1 MLGVMQHAKP
11 LTQVAS
17 KISFC
22 LRFGG
27 KFAFLWVSETCNYV
41 KLHAQHRTLAVDYLH
56 SRLALNPFT
65 LRAKR
70 SPFSVL
76 LFFFCF
82 RSIKIISTVAVGSMQ
97 LLGLLNNNTIVIYK
111 SFIIFSC
118 FAAHLS
124 RSFIG
129 QERRASLLFNLIKNF
144 SDESLRNC
152 NYLKNDLKPPTI
164 NRCTF

>member
-1 MLGVMQHAKP
+1 MPNTEHSPLIIYILG
-11 LTQVAS
+11 
-17 KISFC
+17 
-22 LRFGG
+22 
-27 KFAFLWVSETCNYV
+27 
-41 KLHAQHRTLAVDYLH
+41 LH
-56 SRLALNPFT
+56 SIPSLCAPNARL
-65 LRAKR
+65 
-70 SPFSVL
+70 SVFCC
-76 LFFFCF
+76 FFFCF

-129 QERRASLLFNLIKNF
+129 QERRASLLVNLIKNF

-152 NYLKNDLKPPTI
+152 NYLKNDLEPLTI